1 MTAEAVPLAPP
12 PSGWT
17 VADLESLPDNGLRYE
32 LVDGVLRVM
41 APAAWRHN
49 NVQLQLV
56 VLLRAAAP
64 SGFDAGQTVGIEL
77 APDQL
82 LIPDAA
88 VLREVRRDDDRGN
101 FPAALAALVA
111 EVVSP
116 SSRADDRFRKP
127 AQYAQAGIPVYLRV
141 ELDPLHVVAYEI
153 GADGLYEETARA
165 EPGQELRLAR
175 PFPITFDPAALQR

>member
-1 MTAEAVPLAPP
+1 MTAEAVPLVPP
-12 PSGWT
+12 PTGWT

-41 APAAWRHN
+41 ASATFRHN
-49 NVQLQLV
+49 HAQRRLANVLED
-56 VLLRAAAP
+56 AAP
-64 SGFDAGQTVGIEL
+64 DGFVVGETVGVEL
-77 APDQL
+77 APDQRPV
-82 LIPDAA
+82 PD
-88 VLREVRRDDDRGN
+88 VVVVRDADLDDGS
-101 FPAALAALVA
+101 FSLPVALVEIVV
-111 EVVSP
+111 EVVPP

-165 EPGQELRLAR
+165 EPGQRLRLER
-175 PFPITFDPAALQR
+175 PFPVAFDPAELER